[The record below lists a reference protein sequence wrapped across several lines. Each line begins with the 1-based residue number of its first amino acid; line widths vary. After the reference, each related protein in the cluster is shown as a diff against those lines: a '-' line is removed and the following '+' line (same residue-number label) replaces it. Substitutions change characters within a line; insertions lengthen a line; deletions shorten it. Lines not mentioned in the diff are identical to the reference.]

1 MTNSEQREVTSLQCI
16 LVGLSLRSREE
27 GALPIAAAS
36 VFWDQET
43 LGLRG
48 FPWNIVTCE
57 EWWWGSVPGHDEGN
71 RYFWATYC
79 VPGPGI
85 ATTY

>member
-1 MTNSEQREVTSLQCI
+1 MHPGWVAQEQEGRGSV
-16 LVGLSLRSREE
+16 
-27 GALPIAAAS
+27 GALPTAVAS

-48 FPWNIVTCE
+48 FPWNIVTFE
-57 EWWWGSVPGHDEGN
+57 EGQWWGSVPGHEEGN
-71 RYFWATYC
+71 RYFWATYG